1 MHDAGK
7 ITAGLVVFL
16 ALVTSPVWYQ
26 AARGAETGPPDLGSA
41 SKGEGC
47 VESGKYMRSL
57 HGLLNA
63 WRDRRSGRR
72 QIYVGACGEEYE
84 KSLAGTCLD
93 CHTSKE
99 AFCDRCRIRGSGAIL
114 LGVPWQPP
122 SALSGSISAGPIAA
136 G

>member
-7 ITAGLVVFL
+7 ITAGLVIFL

-41 SKGEGC
+41 TKGEGC

-57 HGLLNA
+57 HMDLLNA
-63 WRDRRSGRR
+63 WRDEAVRGGDR
-72 QIYVGACGEEYE
+72 IYVGLGGKEYE

-99 AFCDRCRIRGSGAIL
+99 AFCDRCHEYVGAEPYCWGCHGEPVEL
-114 LGVPWQPP
+114 H
-122 SALSGSISAGPIAA
+122 
-136 G
+136 

>member
-7 ITAGLVVFL
+7 ITAGLVIFL

-57 HGLLNA
+57 HMDLLNA
-63 WRDRRSGRR
+63 WRDEAVRDGDR
-72 QIYVGACGEEYE
+72 IYVGLAGKEYE

-99 AFCDRCRIRGSGAIL
+99 AFCDRCHEYVGAEPYCWDCH
-114 LGVPWQPP
+114 GEPAEPR
-122 SALSGSISAGPIAA
+122 
-136 G
+136 

>member
-57 HGLLNA
+57 HMDLLNV
-63 WRDRRSGRR
+63 WRDEAVRDGDR
-72 QIYVGACGEEYE
+72 IYVGLGGKEYD
-84 KSLAGTCLD
+84 KSLSRTCLD

-99 AFCDRCRIRGSGAIL
+99 AFCDRCHEYVGAEPYCWDCH
-114 LGVPWQPP
+114 GEPAEPR
-122 SALSGSISAGPIAA
+122 
-136 G
+136 

>member
-57 HGLLNA
+57 HMDLLNV
-63 WRDRRSGRR
+63 WRDEAVRSGDR
-72 QIYVGACGEEYE
+72 IYVGLGGKEYE
-84 KSLAGTCLD
+84 KSLSGTCLD

-99 AFCDRCRIRGSGAIL
+99 AFCDRCHEYVGAEPYCWDCH
-114 LGVPWQPP
+114 GEPAEPR
-122 SALSGSISAGPIAA
+122 
-136 G
+136 